1 MEKRIDV
8 TAGAD
13 GQGNDGADNIQAGGE
28 DAGEET
34 GTEGAEGAE
43 ELVDDEQHDDAKGE
57 KLPEKIQKM
66 LDKRIGKEV
75 GKRKTAEER
84 ATLAETEL
92 KELRGRV
99 DADDAE
105 IALTAARDLGV
116 LPEVIGKGQ
125 AEGMINL
132 RKAKTNV
139 KYLERAL
146 EDAEG
151 DEITIGGNVYTK
163 KQVKESLRGYRDDVE
178 NLEPKYGGLEHEAKK
193 KMLAIM
199 RLGQQA
205 ERAGWKPGQKPAEAV
220 KPSTDVKP
228 APKKIADD
236 EQPARVR
243 RRDEADVG
251 RDEKPGESLESFF
264 DRQEKDKAKARH

>member
-1 MEKRIDV
+1 MVKLIDV
-8 TAGAD
+8 TADVD
-13 GQGNDGADNIQAGGE
+13 GQEVDGVENAGGE
-28 DAGEET
+28 DVVAEVADADETHDEPEE
-34 GTEGAEGAE
+34 E
-43 ELVDDEQHDDAKGE
+43 VDKSE
-57 KLPEKIQKM
+57 KWTDKQQAVFN
-66 LDKRIGKEV
+66 KRIGKIV
-75 GKRKTAEER
+75 GKQKAAEER

-151 DEITIGGNVYTK
+151 DEITIGGNAYTK

-220 KPSTDVKP
+220 KPSADVKP

-236 EQPARVR
+236 EPPARVR
-243 RRDEADVG
+243 RRDETDVG
-251 RDEKPGESLESFF
+251 RDSKPGESLESYF
-264 DRQEKDKAKARH
+264 DRQEKEKAKARH

>member
-1 MEKRIDV
+1 MEKMIDV
-8 TAGAD
+8 TAGED
-13 GQGNDGADNIQAGGE
+13 GQGNDGADDIQAGGE
-28 DAGEET
+28 DGKAKV
-34 GTEGAEGAE
+34 TEVA
-43 ELVDDEQHDDAKGE
+43 DDDHDDAGDEKDQH
-57 KLPEKIQKM
+57 KLPEKVQAM
-66 LDKRIGKEV
+66 VDKRIGKIV
-75 GKRKTAEER
+75 GKQKAAEER

-151 DEITIGGNVYTK
+151 DEITIGGNTYTK

-205 ERAGWKPGQKPAEAV
+205 ERAGWKPGQKPSEAV
-220 KPSTDVKP
+220 KPGTDVKP
-228 APKKIADD
+228 KPKTIADD
-236 EQPARVR
+236 EPPARVR
-243 RRDEADVG
+243 RREESDVSREG
-251 RDEKPGESLESFF
+251 TPGESLESFF
-264 DRQEKDKAKARH
+264 ERQEKDKAKARH

>member
-1 MEKRIDV
+1 MKNLIDV
-8 TAGAD
+8 TAGVD
-13 GQGNDGADNIQAGGE
+13 GQEVDEGATVSPGGE
-28 DAGEET
+28 DGKDQVVEV
-34 GTEGAEGAE
+34 
-43 ELVDDEQHDDAKGE
+43 VDEDLDPDGSHDEPEKDHQ
-57 KLPEKIQKM
+57 KLPEKVQKM
-66 LDKRIGKEV
+66 VDKRIGKEV

-105 IALTAARDLGV
+105 IALSAARDLGV

-125 AEGMINL
+125 AEGMMNL
-132 RKAKTNV
+132 RKAKANA

-146 EDAEG
+146 EDADG
-151 DEITIGGNVYTK
+151 DEIEINGKTYTK
-163 KQVKESLRGYRDDVE
+163 KQVRESLRGYRDDVE

-205 ERAGWKPGQKPAEAV
+205 EKAGWKPGQKPAEAV
-220 KPSTDVKP
+220 KPSDEVKP
-228 APKKIADD
+228 KPKTIADD
-236 EQPARVR
+236 EPPARVR
-243 RRDEADVG
+243 RLAEKDVSREADQ
-251 RDEKPGESLESFF
+251 GESLEEMFN
-264 DRQEKDKAKARH
+264 RMEKEKAKTRH